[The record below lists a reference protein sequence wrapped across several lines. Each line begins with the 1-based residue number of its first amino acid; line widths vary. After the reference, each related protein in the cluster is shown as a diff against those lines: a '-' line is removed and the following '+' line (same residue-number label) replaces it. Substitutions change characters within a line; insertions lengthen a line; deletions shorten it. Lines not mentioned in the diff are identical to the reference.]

1 MDPLWKAMPYYA
13 LRELEL
19 LKTFRRNKPSVGIS
33 TLKIF
38 ILICLKSERDDQGGY
53 SASLTYDQITQYCSL
68 SRRLTSEGL
77 RYLELHNVIEVI
89 GDRKKRYIL
98 RNCRREDKKLIP
110 CRFHS
115 QQGYWCKIPFASFID
130 EGGKIPPF
138 EAMNNRNVV
147 ELNALKLYL
156 YLMMVRSG
164 GKAYSS
170 VTIKTIKAKLGISYQ
185 DIIVAISFLNSVGLI
200 DKVNYGS
207 NAIGNY
213 DERFAMKFLVR
224 GWECLEWRPAYMS
237 SHQETAFWKEELL
250 DGFF

>member
-1 MDPLWKAMPYYA
+1 MPYYVV
-13 LRELEL
+13 RELEL
-19 LKTFRRNKPSVGIS
+19 LKSFKRNKPSVGIS

-38 ILICLKSERDDQGGY
+38 ILICLKSERDDEGGY

-77 RYLELHNVIEVI
+77 RYLELHNIIEVY

-98 RNCRREDKKLIP
+98 KNCRKEDKNLVT

-115 QQGYWCKIPFASFID
+115 KQGYWCKIPFGSFID
-130 EGGKIPPF
+130 EGGRISAF

-156 YLMMVRSG
+156 YVMMVRSG
-164 GKAYSS
+164 GKAYTA
-170 VTIKTIKAKLGISYQ
+170 VTIRTMKAKLGISYQ
-185 DIIVAISFLNSVGLI
+185 EIIVAISFLNSVGLM

-213 DERFAMKFLVR
+213 DERFAMKFLVS
-224 GWECLEWRPAYMS
+224 GWECLEWKPTYMS
-237 SHQETAFWKEELL
+237 NDKDDEFWKNSLL
-250 DGFF
+250 EDFF